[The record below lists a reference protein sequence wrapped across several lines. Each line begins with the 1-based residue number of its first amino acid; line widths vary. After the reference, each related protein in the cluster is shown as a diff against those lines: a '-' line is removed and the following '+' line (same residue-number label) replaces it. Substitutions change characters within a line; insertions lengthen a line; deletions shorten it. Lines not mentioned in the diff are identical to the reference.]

1 MREEH
6 AREGDTR
13 MRHRSRLV
21 HGGSGTGEGFSGE
34 DDSREK
40 SREGGWSL
48 AQRFWAAL
56 ISKKEPLMV
65 PEQET
70 ELSESRAHVPPSLL
84 SFPHLARGC
93 NQPII
98 SE

>member
-34 DDSREK
+34 DDSKRKVQRGRLDPGPEVLGSSDK
-40 SREGGWSL
+40 QEGATDGS
-48 AQRFWAAL
+48 
-56 ISKKEPLMV
+56 
-65 PEQET
+65 
-70 ELSESRAHVPPSLL
+70 
-84 SFPHLARGC
+84 
-93 NQPII
+93 
-98 SE
+98 

>member
-1 MREEH
+1 MGLALGR
-6 AREGDTR
+6 
-13 MRHRSRLV
+13 
-21 HGGSGTGEGFSGE
+21 GFQVKMTV
-34 DDSREK
+34 REK
-40 SREGGWSL
+40 SREGGWIL

-56 ISKKEPLMV
+56 ISKREPLMV

-70 ELSESRAHVPPSLL
+70 ELSESRAHVPRSLL
-84 SFPHLARGC
+84 SFPYLARGC